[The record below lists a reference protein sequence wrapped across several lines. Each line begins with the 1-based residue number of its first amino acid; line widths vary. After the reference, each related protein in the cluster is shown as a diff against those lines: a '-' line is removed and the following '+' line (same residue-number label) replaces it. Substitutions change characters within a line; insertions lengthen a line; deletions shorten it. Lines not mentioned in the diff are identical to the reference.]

1 MIYEI
6 LAIIFTFLDD
16 FTVLRFQNLPDVDLS
31 RVVIIEILE
40 SVISS
45 YDTRFGHVSLIILL
59 TIDLFLLHVITLTIP
74 TNLLIG
80 LVGVLSR
87 FRMIG
92 TQSAGGKEVI
102 HADLYQFIQVI
113 NRYL

>member
-40 SVISS
+40 GIIPS
-45 YDTRFGHVSLIILL
+45 YDTRFWHVALIILL
-59 TIDLFLLHVITLTIP
+59 TIDLVPLYVITLTIP
-74 TNLLIG
+74 TDLLIG
-80 LVGVLSR
+80 FIGVLS
-87 FRMIG
+87 
-92 TQSAGGKEVI
+92 
-102 HADLYQFIQVI
+102 
-113 NRYL
+113 